1 MHNIEEKFLLQTNR
15 GDPEGDDSDHY
26 SPEGIVETQ
35 DATQLNARRA
45 AAVTRGIASATPEF
59 AVRAQNAEVW
69 DSVGRRYVDFAG
81 GIGVLATG
89 HRHPKVIAAVSA
101 QLEHFTH
108 TAFQV
113 MAYESY
119 IRLAERLNAIAPFKG
134 PAKSLLLTT
143 GVEAVEA
150 AVKIARIATGRTA
163 IIAFGGAFHGR
174 TSLGMALTGR
184 AVPYKRGLDSWL
196 PGIFRVPF
204 PIAHRD
210 VSVRDSLRA
219 LDLVMRG
226 DVEPS
231 HVAAMIIEPV
241 QGEGGF
247 NVAPPELLAALRRI
261 CDAHGI
267 LLIADE
273 IQSGFGRT
281 GRMFAIEHAGVEP
294 DLVTLAKSLAGG
306 FPLSAVLG
314 RAAIMDAVE
323 PGGLGG
329 TYGGSP
335 IGCAAA
341 LAVLDVMDEER
352 LLERSEAIGTR
363 LRKRFAVLAEGSAG
377 VPIGNVRGLGAMI
390 GFDVLKSRGSGE
402 TDGATAKRVTQRA
415 LEAGLILLSCGL
427 QGETIRILVPLTIA
441 DATLDEGLGKL
452 EQALRL

>member
-1 MHNIEEKFLLQTNR
+1 MQTNYGAPKG
-15 GDPEGDDSDHY
+15 GDIDHH
-26 SPEGIVETQ
+26 SPGGIVESQ

-101 QLEHFTH
+101 QLERFTH

-163 IIAFGGAFHGR
+163 VIAFGGAFHGR

-210 VSVRDSLRA
+210 ISVRDSLRA

-247 NVAPPELLAALRRI
+247 NVAPPELLAELRRI

-314 RAAIMDAVE
+314 RAAVMDAVE

-352 LLERSEAIGTR
+352 LLERSEAIGAR
-363 LRKRFAVLAEGSAG
+363 LRKRLAALAEGSAS

-390 GFDVLKSRGSGE
+390 GFDVLKSRGGE
-402 TDGATAKRVTQRA
+402 TDGAAAKRVTQRA
-415 LEAGLILLSCGL
+415 LEAGLILLYCGL

-441 DATLDEGLGKL
+441 DATLHEGLDKL

>member
-1 MHNIEEKFLLQTNR
+1 LHNIGLKFLLQTNR
-15 GDPEGDDSDHY
+15 GGPEGDDIDHH
-26 SPEGIVETQ
+26 SPGGIVETQ

-163 IIAFGGAFHGR
+163 VIAFSGAFHGR

-204 PIAHRD
+204 PAAHRD
-210 VSVRDSLRA
+210 ISVRDSLRA

-247 NVAPPELLAALRRI
+247 NVAPPELLVELRRI
-261 CDAHGI
+261 CDMHGI

-341 LAVLDVMDEER
+341 LAVLDVMEEER

-363 LRKRFAVLAEGSAG
+363 LRKRLAVLAEGSAG
-377 VPIGNVRGLGAMI
+377 VPIGSVRGLGAMI
-390 GFDVLKSRGSGE
+390 GFDVLKSRGGGE
-402 TDGATAKRVTQRA
+402 TDGPAAKRVTQRA
-415 LEAGLILLSCGL
+415 LESGLILLSCGL

>member
-1 MHNIEEKFLLQTNR
+1 
-15 GDPEGDDSDHY
+15 
-26 SPEGIVETQ
+26 VETS
-35 DATQLNARRA
+35 DASQLNARRA

-69 DSVGRRYVDFAG
+69 DSAGRRYVDFAG

-101 QLEHFTH
+101 QLERFTH

-119 IRLAERLNAIAPFKG
+119 IRLAERLNAMAPFEG

-150 AVKIARIATGRTA
+150 AVKIARIATGRSA
-163 IIAFGGAFHGR
+163 VIAFGGAFHGR

-184 AVPYKRGLDSWL
+184 AVPYKRGVDAWL

-204 PIAHRD
+204 PAAHRD
-210 VSVRDSLRA
+210 ISVRDSLRA
-219 LDLVMRG
+219 LELLMRG

-247 NVAPPELLAALRRI
+247 NVAPPELLTELRRL
-261 CDAHGI
+261 CDTHGI

-341 LAVLDVMDEER
+341 LAVLDVIDEEK
-352 LLERSEAIGTR
+352 LLARSEAIGTR
-363 LRKRFAVLAEGSAG
+363 VRKRLAALAESSAG
-377 VPIGNVRGLGAMI
+377 VAIGNVRGLGAMI
-390 GFDVLKSRGSGE
+390 GFDVLDARGGE
-402 TDGATAKRVTQRA
+402 PDGAAAKRVTQRA
-415 LEAGLILLSCGL
+415 LEAGLILLYCGL

>member
-1 MHNIEEKFLLQTNR
+1 LAVAASAAV
-15 GDPEGDDSDHY
+15 D
-26 SPEGIVETQ
+26 GIIVQTQ
-35 DATQLNARRA
+35 DTTQLNARRA
-45 AAVTRGIASATPEF
+45 AAVTRGVASATPEF
-59 AVRAQNAEVW
+59 AVRAENAEIW
-69 DSVGRRYVDFAG
+69 DCRGRRYVDFAG

-101 QLEHFTH
+101 QLQRFTH

-119 IRLAERLNAIAPFKG
+119 IELAERLNAIAPFTG

-163 IIAFGGAFHGR
+163 VITFGGAFHGR

-196 PGIFRVPF
+196 PGVFRVPF
-204 PIAHRD
+204 PIAHRG
-210 VSVRDSLRA
+210 VSVQESLRA
-219 LDLVMRG
+219 IDLVMRG

-231 HVAAMIIEPV
+231 HMAAIIIEPV

-247 NVAPPELLAALRRI
+247 NVAPPELLAALRRL
-261 CDAHGI
+261 CDTHGI

-273 IQSGFGRT
+273 IQSGYGRT

-306 FPLSAVLG
+306 LPLSAVVG
-314 RAAIMDAVE
+314 RAAVMDAVE

-341 LAVLDVMDEER
+341 LAVLDVMNEER
-352 LLERSEAIGTR
+352 LLQRAEAIGAR
-363 LRKRFAVLAEGSAG
+363 LRQRLAALAEDPAA

-390 GFDVLKSRGSGE
+390 GFDVLDSRGGAP
-402 TDGATAKRVTQRA
+402 DGPGAKRVTQRA
-415 LEAGLILLSCGL
+415 LEAGLVLLYCGL
-427 QGETIRILVPLTIA
+427 QGETIRILLPLTIG
-441 DATLDEGLGKL
+441 DATLEEGLGKL
-452 EQALRL
+452 EQALRP

>member
-1 MHNIEEKFLLQTNR
+1 M
-15 GDPEGDDSDHY
+15 D
-26 SPEGIVETQ
+26 TQ
-35 DATQLNARRA
+35 DASQLNARRA

-69 DSVGRRYVDFAG
+69 DTVGRRYVDFAG

-101 QLEHFTH
+101 QLERFTH

-150 AVKIARIATGRTA
+150 AVKIARIATGRSA
-163 IIAFGGAFHGR
+163 VIAFGGAFHGR

-204 PIAHRD
+204 PAAHRD
-210 VSVRDSLRA
+210 ISVRDSLRA

-231 HVAAMIIEPV
+231 HIAAMIIEPV

-247 NVAPPELLAALRRI
+247 HVAPPELLAELRRI
-261 CDAHGI
+261 CDTHGI

-281 GRMFAIEHAGVEP
+281 GRMFAIEHAAIEP

-314 RAAIMDAVE
+314 RAAVMDAVE

-341 LAVLDVMDEER
+341 LAVLDVMEEER
-352 LLERSEAIGTR
+352 LLERSAAIGTR
-363 LRKRFAVLAEGSAG
+363 LRKRLAALAESSAA

-390 GFDVLKSRGSGE
+390 GFDVLKSRGGGE
-402 TDGATAKRVTQRA
+402 TDGAGAKRVTQRA

-427 QGETIRILVPLTIA
+427 QGETIRILVPLTIS
-441 DATLDEGLGKL
+441 DVTLDEGLGKL

>member
-1 MHNIEEKFLLQTNR
+1 M
-15 GDPEGDDSDHY
+15 
-26 SPEGIVETQ
+26 ETQ

-69 DSVGRRYVDFAG
+69 DSGGRRYVDFAG

-101 QLEHFTH
+101 QLERFTH

-119 IRLAERLNAIAPFKG
+119 IRVAERLNAIAPFKG

-150 AVKIARIATGRTA
+150 AVKIARIATGRSA
-163 IIAFGGAFHGR
+163 VIAFGGAFHGR

-204 PIAHRD
+204 PAAHRD
-210 VSVRDSLRA
+210 ISVQDSLRA

-247 NVAPPELLAALRRI
+247 NVAPPELLAEMRRI
-261 CDAHGI
+261 CDTHGI

-281 GRMFAIEHAGVEP
+281 GRMFAIEHAGIEP

-306 FPLSAVLG
+306 FPLSAVVG
-314 RAAIMDAVE
+314 RAAVMDAVE

-341 LAVLDVMDEER
+341 LAVLDVMEEER
-352 LLERSEAIGTR
+352 LLERSAAIGTR
-363 LRKRFAVLAEGSAG
+363 LRMRLAALAESSGA
-377 VPIGNVRGLGAMI
+377 VPIGSVRGLGAMI
-390 GFDVLKSRGSGE
+390 GFDVLKSRGGGE
-402 TDGATAKRVTQRA
+402 TDGAGAKRVTQRA

-427 QGETIRILVPLTIA
+427 QGETIRILVPLTIS

>member
-1 MHNIEEKFLLQTNR
+1 M
-15 GDPEGDDSDHY
+15 
-26 SPEGIVETQ
+26 ETQ
-35 DATQLNARRA
+35 DTAELNARRA
-45 AAVTRGIASATPEF
+45 AAVTRGVASATPEF
-59 AVRAQNAEVW
+59 AVRAENAEIW
-69 DSVGRRYVDFAG
+69 DCQGRRYVDFAG

-89 HRHPKVIAAVSA
+89 HRHPKVIAAVSE
-101 QLEHFTH
+101 QLTRFTH

-150 AVKIARIATGRTA
+150 AVKIARIATGRA
-163 IIAFGGAFHGR
+163 AVIAFGGAFHGR

-184 AVPYKRGLDSWL
+184 AVPYKRGVASWL

-204 PIAHRD
+204 PAAHRD
-210 VSVRDSLRA
+210 ISVQESLRA
-219 LDLVMRG
+219 LDLVLRA

-231 HVAAMIIEPV
+231 HVAAIIIEPV

-261 CDAHGI
+261 CDTHGI

-281 GRMFAIEHAGVEP
+281 GRMLAIEHAGVEP

-329 TYGGSP
+329 TYAGSP

-341 LAVLDVMDEER
+341 LAVLDVLKEEK
-352 LLERSEAIGTR
+352 LLERAEVIGRR
-363 LRKRFAVLAEGSAG
+363 LRKRLAALAEGGAG

-390 GFDVLKSRGSGE
+390 GFDVLKSRGGE
-402 TDGATAKRVTQRA
+402 PDGATAKRVTQRA

-427 QGETIRILVPLTIA
+427 QGETIRILVPLTIG
-441 DATLDEGLGKL
+441 DATLDEGIDKL

>member
-1 MHNIEEKFLLQTNR
+1 
-15 GDPEGDDSDHY
+15 
-26 SPEGIVETQ
+26 VETQ
-35 DATQLNARRA
+35 DTAQLNARRA
-45 AAVTRGIASATPEF
+45 AAVTRGVASATPEF
-59 AVRAQNAEVW
+59 AVRAENAEVW
-69 DSVGRRYVDFAG
+69 DCRGRRYVDFAG
-81 GIGVLATG
+81 GIGVLGTG

-101 QLEHFTH
+101 QLERFTH
-108 TAFQV
+108 TSFQV

-163 IIAFGGAFHGR
+163 VIAFGGAFHGR

-204 PIAHRD
+204 PAAHRGI
-210 VSVRDSLRA
+210 SVQESLRA
-219 LDLVMRG
+219 IDLVMRG

-231 HVAAMIIEPV
+231 HVAAIIIEPV

-247 NVAPPELLAALRRI
+247 NVAPPELLVALRRI
-261 CDAHGI
+261 CDTHGI

-314 RAAIMDAVE
+314 RAAVMDAVE

-335 IGCAAA
+335 IGCVAA
-341 LAVLDVMDEER
+341 LAVLDVIEEER
-352 LLERSEAIGTR
+352 LLARAEAIGGR
-363 LRKRFAVLAEGSAG
+363 LRKRLAAVAERSTG
-377 VPIGNVRGLGAMI
+377 VAIGNVRGLGAMI
-390 GFDVLKSRGSGE
+390 GFDVLKSRGGGE
-402 TDGATAKRVTQRA
+402 PDGPAAKRVTQRA

-441 DATLDEGLGKL
+441 DATLDEGLDKL
-452 EQALRL
+452 EHALSG